1 MKAAIINVGTELTS
15 GDTLNINSQT
25 LSKELFDL
33 GIEVKFH
40 ISVEDDKQVLK
51 KISEESIEKVNILI
65 FTGGLGPTDDDFT
78 KEIVS
83 EILGK
88 KLVYDDKIMKSINK
102 FFEERGIKPS
112 ENNRKQA
119 YIIEDSYILYNDWG
133 TAPGYLIENANKKI
147 VLLPGPPVE
156 MKNMFLKKVVPHLK
170 SDEIIYKKTIKTIGI
185 GESSLEFGIKDLIR
199 KDNNVNLATYSNL
212 GEVRIKLTS
221 KREESLEEVTNEIIN
236 RYKDYIYAFEN
247 ISIQKAVFESLK
259 KHNIKVSFAE
269 SCTGGLVASTLASME
284 GASEVFEKSYVT
296 YSNTSKREELHVKED
311 TLNRFGAVS
320 ENVAKEMAE
329 GLFLKED
336 IDIALSITGIAGP
349 EGTEEK
355 PVGLVFIGLK
365 TEGSIN
371 VYKYNFVGKRKTI
384 QERTMKEA
392 FNIIRKYLVTK
403 NKYIYIK

>member
-119 YIIEDSYILYNDWG
+119 YIIEDSYVLYNDWG

-199 KDNNVNLATYSNL
+199 KDNNVNLATYSDL